1 MKTVGRSGHKQC
13 LWGRLACVIVESGS
27 GLFGT
32 HLSPQ
37 TQDSDYPHPAV
48 YRNLDVDDGVILTLA
63 CSGVRRCRERHELT
77 QLSDRWSRLWID
89 GVLDNIHVMQ
99 SWAGSVLS
107 VSMGGW
113 IRQLIF
119 IIFFF

>member
-37 TQDSDYPHPAV
+37 TQDSDYTHPAV

-77 QLSDRWSRLWID
+77 QLSYR
-89 GVLDNIHVMQ
+89 
-99 SWAGSVLS
+99 
-107 VSMGGW
+107 
-113 IRQLIF
+113 
-119 IIFFF
+119 